1 MIKSAVVNKET
12 TIVENIIMADPSDP
26 WFDTN
31 SFLVLV
37 PDNLPVNFNDTY
49 VEPNFYNSDGNII
62 EPIPIEPIEEIIDV
76 VEETTTE
83 PTEEPT

>member
-1 MIKSAVVNKET
+1 MTKSAVVNKET

-62 EPIPIEPIEEIIDV
+62 EPIPTEPIEEIIDV

-83 PTEEPT
+83 EST